1 MSERS
6 SSLPAE
12 LPSMR
17 SALVVRPID
26 IIAYRLITGWLAGNE
41 RLVSVLYTR
50 DGDDGERR
58 LLAAEFNCRAK
69 FVYAD
74 VTMQR
79 LVESCFPR
87 A

>member
-50 DGDDGERR
+50 GEMTERGDCSR
-58 LLAAEFNCRAK
+58 LSLIAGQSSFTR
-69 FVYAD
+69 
-74 VTMQR
+74 T
-79 LVESCFPR
+79 
-87 A
+87 